1 MLVFACPGQGSQSK
15 GFLSSWLESYPSL
28 RSRLESYSDYCG
40 RDLIEL
46 GTTAEEET
54 IRDTANAQRLIVGA
68 SLAIFREVFAST
80 RFDGV
85 LGHSVGEI
93 AAAAIAGVISDED
106 ALKLVAIRADAMASA
121 AADTPSSMAAVVGGD
136 EQAVLQ
142 AISDFGL
149 EPANYNGAGQIVAAG
164 GKQEI
169 ANLIASPPERARV
182 IELKVA
188 GAFHTS
194 FMQSAVAQVEEFAKG
209 VHTHDPATKLW
220 SNSSGQL
227 VDSGAEF
234 LQLLVAQIARPVRW
248 DKCMNSINQE
258 GSQVVELPPAG
269 ALAGL
274 LKRGADKVQAVAIKE
289 PADVAKV
296 SQ

>member
-68 SLAIFREVFAST
+68 SLAIYREVFAST

-121 AADTPSSMAAVVGGD
+121 AADRPSSMAAVVGGD

-209 VHTHDPATKLW
+209 VQTHDPATKLW

-289 PADVAKV
+289 PEDVAKV

>member
-1 MLVFACPGQGSQSK
+1 MLIFACPGQGSQTK
-15 GFLSSWLESYPSL
+15 GFLTSWLASYPSL
-28 RSRLESYSDYCG
+28 EQKLNEYSQHCG

-68 SLAIFREVFAST
+68 SLAIYREAFAGKDL
-80 RFDGV
+80 DGV

-106 ALKLVAIRADAMASA
+106 AMKLVAVRADAMAKA
-121 AADTPSSMAAVVGGD
+121 AAITPTSMAAVVGGD
-136 EQAVLQ
+136 EQAVLT
-142 AISDFGL
+142 AIAESGL
-149 EPANYNGAGQIVAAG
+149 EPANFNGAGQIVAAG

-169 ANLIASPPERARV
+169 ANLISSPPEKSRV

-194 FMQSAVAQVEEFAKG
+194 FMQSAVEVVDEFAKSIS
-209 VHTHDPATKLW
+209 TQDPISKLW
-220 SNSSGQL
+220 TNASGDE
-227 VDSGAEF
+227 VESGAEF
-234 LQLLVAQIARPVRW
+234 LRLLVSQIAKPVRW
-248 DKCMNSINQE
+248 DKCMKSINQV
-258 GSQVVELPPAG
+258 GNQVVELPPAG

-274 LKRGADKVQAVAIKE
+274 LKRGADKVHAIAIKE
-289 PADVAKV
+289 PADVEKV
-296 SQ
+296 GK

>member
-121 AADTPSSMAAVVGGD
+121 AADRPSSMAAVVGGD

-209 VHTHDPATKLW
+209 VQTHDPATKLW

>member
-15 GFLSSWLESYPSL
+15 GFLSSWLDSHPSL

-121 AADTPSSMAAVVGGD
+121 AADRPSSMAAVVGGD
-136 EQAVLQ
+136 EQGVLQ

-209 VHTHDPATKLW
+209 VQTHDPATKLW

-274 LKRGADKVQAVAIKE
+274 LKRSADKVQAVAIKE
-289 PADVAKV
+289 PEDVAKV

>member
-121 AADTPSSMAAVVGGD
+121 AADRPSSMAAVVGGD

>member
-209 VHTHDPATKLW
+209 VQTHDPATKLW